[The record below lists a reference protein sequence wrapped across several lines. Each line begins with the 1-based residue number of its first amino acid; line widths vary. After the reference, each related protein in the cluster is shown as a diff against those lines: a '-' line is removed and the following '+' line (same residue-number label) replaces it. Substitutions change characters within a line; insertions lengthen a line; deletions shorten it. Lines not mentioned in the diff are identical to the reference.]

1 MQLPAVLRRVAL
13 LSVALVSAM
22 IVVFVI
28 TGVGQDPLQY
38 VHPPNDY
45 QAFLLAKP
53 WALRLTVGLDDL
65 FVVTYEVVFLLLAI
79 HLLRTGAARVLVHVG
94 AGALLLVGLLDFA
107 ENFHFLGMLAA
118 AEQGHAPSHAAI
130 EWQAWES
137 TLKFHVSY
145 FGLFVLGLTFPSRT
159 RPERWLRGLTLYV
172 QLPVGIAVHVAPRA
186 LAVPLVFARF
196 GYFVTA
202 LVLVAW
208 AFGPRREGKEA
219 RTSTEARPAP
229 LRTESPA

>member
-1 MQLPAVLRRVAL
+1 M
-13 LSVALVSAM
+13 SVALVLAM
-22 IVVFVI
+22 IAIFVL

-38 VHPPNDY
+38 VHPPDDY
-45 QAFLLAKP
+45 QALLLAKP
-53 WALRLTVGLDDL
+53 WALRLTVGFDDL
-65 FVVTYEVVFLLLAI
+65 FVVTYEVVFLLLALR
-79 HLLRTGAARVLVHVG
+79 LLGTGASRTLVFVG

-118 AEQGHAPSHAAI
+118 AERGHAPSYAAI

-137 TLKFHVSY
+137 MLKFHVSY

-159 RPERWLRGLTLYV
+159 RPEWWLRALTIYV
-172 QLPVGIAVHVAPRA
+172 QLPVGIAIHVAPRA

-208 AFGPRREGKEA
+208 AFGPRREGKGA

-229 LRTESPA
+229 LRSESPA